1 MPPGG
6 KAGADHELHLVEN
19 HEGKQ
24 QVIVGIT
31 EDSEHH
37 RGAHGKT
44 FFRAAE
50 KDGDRVCLTKAE
62 ESTGNP
68 DETLND
74 CKQDERGGDEA
85 EQVAEVELLPVVL
98 DGGGGEGGIDH
109 EPDGEA
115 VVIVDERAVTRGPG
129 AEPSLSEL
137 SENKGE
143 ENLIA
148 DGKYSVETDKSAVPA
163 VRREEDSYEQGGDKD
178 TDDAG
183 DGGGADGGGYVAPGD
198 GGECDAALH
207 GGRETCHVEES
218 GEKSGSHELLQQ
230 GAAEAD
236 HDREQRKR

>member
-50 KDGDRVCLTKAE
+50 KDGDRVCSAKTE
-62 ESTGNP
+62 DPTGNP

-115 VVIVDERAVTRGPG
+115 IVIVDERAVTGGPG

-143 ENLIA
+143 ENLIT
-148 DGKYSVETDKSAVPA
+148 DSENSVETDRGAVPA
-163 VRREEDSYEQGGDKD
+163 VRREEDSHEQGGDKD

-198 GGECDAALH
+198 GGECDTALH
-207 GGRETCHVEES
+207 GGWETCHVEEP

-230 GAAEAD
+230 GTAEAG
-236 HDREQRKR
+236 HDREQSKR